1 MPQTQNNYFLVI
13 KHSLCLTGCL
23 VIGSLQDKHLLLHLA
38 IVWQQ
43 QEISIAHKSDLIL
56 TRSQLTLASL
66 LSLLSLF
73 FKVLFSLKHKCSPS
87 TISIASIHRV
97 EFSIWQKSGRSLFLK
112 FLMLTKK
119 RRGKKKKPSRSRS
132 SAPRE
137 LQWKCHCQPVSL
149 GEVKHHCHCW
159 NLTRTG
165 HINVKSR
172 EDESGMTPTSRKSC
186 FSWRWKDS
194 VHVGAHKHD
203 LGHFWIC
210 ITTYKYFLIVRR
222 ASVNPC
228 W

>member
-1 MPQTQNNYFLVI
+1 MPWTQNNYFLVI
-13 KHSLCLTGCL
+13 KNSLCLTGCL

-119 RRGKKKKPSRSRS
+119 RRGKKKKTKQKQKLSTQR
-132 SAPRE
+132 AAVE
-137 LQWKCHCQPVSL
+137 VSL
-149 GEVKHHCHCW
+149 PASFFRGGQASLSLLEF
-159 NLTRTG
+159 NQNR
-165 HINVKSR
+165 
-172 EDESGMTPTSRKSC
+172 
-186 FSWRWKDS
+186 
-194 VHVGAHKHD
+194 AHKCQIQGGWEWD
-203 LGHFWIC
+203 GTNLQKVMLFVEMKGFCACGCPQAWSRA
-210 ITTYKYFLIVRR
+210 FL
-222 ASVNPC
+222 NMHNNL
-228 W
+228 